1 MKKTFNRLLAATVAI
16 PVALGQVLAIS
27 ANAAEAPAA
36 LKVTADKLLKVEPAT
51 GFPETVSADAD
62 TITYTVESDWN
73 TTLAKQL
80 NTETSNKTVTVD
92 AKKFVAGINSANY
105 YVELLK
111 KAVNASE
118 NPTATVKDGV
128 VTISGT
134 ADFSAVTDK
143 LAEKLDTLDG
153 YEGFTLDTSILTG
166 VAYTATIKTD
176 FANSKSVDADLSFT
190 ANGKTYGVSTATE
203 YANDVYTNLAG
214 QVTAA
219 VDQKVKELAAKY
231 NMTEDEVRANADFDI
246 AGDVAALKAETDK
259 LSADIA
265 KAQKKYDSFKNL
277 TKAAKS
283 YDSADAALAA
293 AVNYLA
299 KNVAAA
305 ANQPKTVD
313 GMVAKYG
320 ANFDNGVASVNS
332 SLKDAGVNVEIAVSS
347 ADVAALLKSA
357 TKVTIGA
364 AAGTYTAELEIT
376 DAEKAEV
383 EKYVEEQ
390 VAEKLPEKTVVSVD
404 TVKTVTVSGAA
415 DGVAAFDVTRD
426 VTVVLK
432 DKDTTTTTTTT
443 TGDSGTTTT
452 DASGATTDVSGATT
466 DVSGATTDVSGA
478 TTDVSG
484 ATTDVSGA
492 TTDVSGAT
500 TDVSGATTDV
510 SGATTDVSGATTDVS
525 GATTDVSGATTDVS
539 GDTTDVSSE
548 TTTVSSDTTDVS
560 GDTTTDGSETTTDG
574 SGTTTETLP
583 TGVSSVEVK
592 TVDAETAENIYLSDE
607 ESFNVAGLIESVTLH
622 LENGEAVPVDPATAI
637 DFEMTPA
644 EAYET
649 VTEKTAGKVYFNG
662 EVGLKYKGEEDV
674 EIKDTVTVAVA
685 LKGDTSLDGEIDNV
699 DFFDLNLYVALK
711 GAGLDPYFDT
721 VKKAGNDALAVK
733 LAYLASDI
741 DTESKAG
748 ENTEDKT
755 LDSTDMLYTALFQAY
770 DGAGTPKT
778 WDEVLKI
785 ANGNK
790 K

>member
-134 ADFSAVTDK
+134 ADFSAATDK

-153 YEGFTLDTSILTG
+153 YENFTLDTSILTG

-203 YANDVYTNLAG
+203 YANDVCTNLAG

-219 VDQKVKELAAKY
+219 VDQKVKELAAEY

-293 AVNYLA
+293 AVNYLS

-452 DASGATTDVSGATT
+452 DA
-466 DVSGATTDVSGA
+466 SGA

-685 LKGDTSLDGEIDNV
+685 LKGDTSLDGEIDNI

>member
-1 MKKTFNRLLAATVAI
+1 M
-16 PVALGQVLAIS
+16 
-27 ANAAEAPAA
+27 
-36 LKVTADKLLKVEPAT
+36 EPAT

-134 ADFSAVTDK
+134 ADFSAATDK
-143 LAEKLDTLDG
+143 LAEKLDTLGG
-153 YEGFTLDTSILTG
+153 YENFTLDTSILTG

-203 YANDVYTNLAG
+203 YANDVCTNLAG

-219 VDQKVKELAAKY
+219 VDQKVKELAAEY

-293 AVNYLA
+293 AVNYLS

-415 DGVAAFDVTRD
+415 DGVATFDVTRD

-452 DASGATTDVSGATT
+452 VA
-466 DVSGATTDVSGA
+466 
-478 TTDVSG
+478 
-484 ATTDVSGA
+484 
-492 TTDVSGAT
+492 
-500 TDVSGATTDV
+500 
-510 SGATTDVSGATTDVS
+510 S

-622 LENGEAVPVDPATAI
+622 LENGEDVTVDPATAI

-649 VTEKTAGKVYFNG
+649 VTEKTAGKVYFDG

-674 EIKDTVTVAVA
+674 EITDTVKVAVA
-685 LKGDTSLDGEIDNV
+685 LKGDTTLDGKV
-699 DFFDLNLYVALK
+699 DATDLFETAYYVALQ
-711 GAGLDPYFDT
+711 GAGKAPIFDT
-721 VKKAGNDALAVK
+721 VKNGTALESK

-748 ENTEDKT
+748 ENTEDGK
-755 LDSTDMLYTALFQAY
+755 LDATDMLYTAVYQAY
-770 DGAGTPKT
+770 NGAGNHIDWAEAIKM
-778 WDEVLKI
+778 
-785 ANGNK
+785 ANGGK
-790 K
+790 

>member
-134 ADFSAVTDK
+134 ADFSAATDK

-415 DGVAAFDVTRD
+415 DGVATFDVTRD

-452 DASGATTDVSGATT
+452 VA
-466 DVSGATTDVSGA
+466 
-478 TTDVSG
+478 
-484 ATTDVSGA
+484 
-492 TTDVSGAT
+492 
-500 TDVSGATTDV
+500 
-510 SGATTDVSGATTDVS
+510 S

-560 GDTTTDGSETTTDG
+560 GDTTTDDSNTTTTDG

-622 LENGEAVPVDPATAI
+622 LENGEDVTVDPATAI

-649 VTEKTAGKVYFNG
+649 VTEKTAGKVYFDG
-662 EVGLKYKGEEDV
+662 EVGLKYKGEEEV
-674 EIKDTVTVAVA
+674 ELTDTVKVAVA
-685 LKGDTSLDGEIDNV
+685 LKGDTTLDGKV
-699 DFFDLNLYVALK
+699 DATDLFETAYYVALQ
-711 GAGLDPYFDT
+711 GAGKTPIFDT
-721 VKKAGNDALAVK
+721 VKNGTALESK

-748 ENTEDKT
+748 ENTEDGK
-755 LDSTDMLYTALFQAY
+755 LDATDMLYTAVYQAY
-770 DGAGTPKT
+770 NGAGNHIDWAEAIK
-778 WDEVLKI
+778 L
-785 ANGNK
+785 ANGGK
-790 K
+790 

>member
-134 ADFSAVTDK
+134 ADFSAATDK

-153 YEGFTLDTSILTG
+153 YESFTLDTSILTG

-203 YANDVYTNLAG
+203 YANDVCTNLAG

-219 VDQKVKELAAKY
+219 VDQKVKELAAEY

-452 DASGATTDVSGATT
+452 VASGATTDVSGATT

-500 TDVSGATTDV
+500 TDVSGA
-510 SGATTDVSGATTDVS
+510 
-525 GATTDVSGATTDVS
+525 
-539 GDTTDVSSE
+539 TTDVSSE

-622 LENGEAVPVDPATAI
+622 LENGEDVTVDPATAI

-649 VTEKTAGKVYFNG
+649 VTEKTAGKVYFDG
-662 EVGLKYKGEEDV
+662 EVGLKYKGEEEV
-674 EIKDTVTVAVA
+674 EITDTVKVAVA
-685 LKGDTSLDGEIDNV
+685 LKGDTTLDGKV
-699 DFFDLNLYVALK
+699 DATDLFETAYYVALQ
-711 GAGLDPYFDT
+711 GAGKAPIFDT
-721 VKKAGNDALAVK
+721 VKNGTALESK

-748 ENTEDKT
+748 ENTEDGK
-755 LDSTDMLYTALFQAY
+755 LDATDMLYTAVYQAY
-770 DGAGTPKT
+770 NGAGNHIDWAEAIKM
-778 WDEVLKI
+778 
-785 ANGNK
+785 ANGGK
-790 K
+790 

>member
-111 KAVNASE
+111 KAVDASE

-134 ADFSAVTDK
+134 ADFSAATDK
-143 LAEKLDTLDG
+143 LAEKLDTLGG
-153 YEGFTLDTSILTG
+153 YENFTLDTSILTG

-176 FANSKSVDADLSFT
+176 FANSKSIDADLSFT

-452 DASGATTDVSGATT
+452 VA
-466 DVSGATTDVSGA
+466 
-478 TTDVSG
+478 
-484 ATTDVSGA
+484 
-492 TTDVSGAT
+492 SGAT

-560 GDTTTDGSETTTDG
+560 GDTTTDDSNTTTTDG

-622 LENGEAVPVDPATAI
+622 LENGEDVTVDPATAI

-649 VTEKTAGKVYFNG
+649 VTEKTAGKVYFDG
-662 EVGLKYKGEEDV
+662 EVGLKYKGEEEV
-674 EIKDTVTVAVA
+674 ELTDTVKVAVA
-685 LKGDTSLDGEIDNV
+685 LKGDTTLDGKV
-699 DFFDLNLYVALK
+699 DATDLFETAYYVALQ
-711 GAGLDPYFDT
+711 GAGKAPIFDT
-721 VKKAGNDALAVK
+721 VKNGTALESK

-748 ENTEDKT
+748 ENTEDGK
-755 LDSTDMLYTALFQAY
+755 LDATDMLYTAVYQAY
-770 DGAGTPKT
+770 NGAGNHIDWAEAIKM
-778 WDEVLKI
+778 
-785 ANGNK
+785 ANGGK
-790 K
+790 

>member
-111 KAVNASE
+111 KAVDASE

-134 ADFSAVTDK
+134 ADFSAATDK

-153 YEGFTLDTSILTG
+153 YENFTLDTSILTG

-176 FANSKSVDADLSFT
+176 FANSKSIDADLSFT

-293 AVNYLA
+293 AVNYLS

-432 DKDTTTTTTTT
+432 DKDTTTTDVSTTTT
-443 TGDSGTTTT
+443 DGSATTTDASATTTDGSATTTDASATTTDGSDTTTT
-452 DASGATTDVSGATT
+452 DASA
-466 DVSGATTDVSGA
+466 
-478 TTDVSG
+478 
-484 ATTDVSGA
+484 
-492 TTDVSGAT
+492 
-500 TDVSGATTDV
+500 
-510 SGATTDVSGATTDVS
+510 
-525 GATTDVSGATTDVS
+525 
-539 GDTTDVSSE
+539 
-548 TTTVSSDTTDVS
+548 
-560 GDTTTDGSETTTDG
+560 TTTDGSATTTTDASDTTTDNGSNTTTTDG

-622 LENGEAVPVDPATAI
+622 LENGEDVTVDPATAI

-644 EAYET
+644 EAYKT
-649 VTEKTAGKVYFNG
+649 VTEKTAGKVYFDG
-662 EVGLKYKGEEDV
+662 EVGLKYKGEEEV
-674 EIKDTVTVAVA
+674 EITDTVKVAVA
-685 LKGDTSLDGEIDNV
+685 LKGDTTLDGKV
-699 DFFDLNLYVALK
+699 DATDLFETAYYVALQ
-711 GAGLDPYFDT
+711 GAGKTPIFDT
-721 VKKAGNDALAVK
+721 VKNGTALESK

-748 ENTEDKT
+748 ENTEDGK
-755 LDSTDMLYTALFQAY
+755 LDATDMLYTAVYQAY
-770 DGAGTPKT
+770 NGAGNHIDWAEAIKM
-778 WDEVLKI
+778 
-785 ANGNK
+785 ANGGK
-790 K
+790 

>member
-134 ADFSAVTDK
+134 ADFSAATDK

-176 FANSKSVDADLSFT
+176 FANSKSIDADLSFT

-293 AVNYLA
+293 AVNYLS

-484 ATTDVSGA
+484 ATTDVSG
-492 TTDVSGAT
+492 
-500 TDVSGATTDV
+500 
-510 SGATTDVSGATTDVS
+510 
-525 GATTDVSGATTDVS
+525 
-539 GDTTDVSSE
+539 DTTDVSSE

-622 LENGEAVPVDPATAI
+622 LENGEDVTVDPATAI

-649 VTEKTAGKVYFNG
+649 VTEKTAGKVYFDG

-674 EIKDTVTVAVA
+674 EITDTVKVAVA
-685 LKGDTSLDGEIDNV
+685 LKGDTTLDGEINNIDL
-699 DFFDLNLYVALK
+699 FDLNLYVALK

-748 ENTEDKT
+748 ENTEDKA

-785 ANGNK
+785 VNGNK

>member
-134 ADFSAVTDK
+134 ADFSAATDK
-143 LAEKLDTLDG
+143 LAEKLDTLGG
-153 YEGFTLDTSILTG
+153 YENFTLDTSILTG

-203 YANDVYTNLAG
+203 YANDVCTNLAG

-219 VDQKVKELAAKY
+219 VDQKVKELAAEY

-293 AVNYLA
+293 AVNYLS

-492 TTDVSGAT
+492 TTDVSG
-500 TDVSGATTDV
+500 
-510 SGATTDVSGATTDVS
+510 
-525 GATTDVSGATTDVS
+525 
-539 GDTTDVSSE
+539 DTTDVSSE

-622 LENGEAVPVDPATAI
+622 LENGDVTKVDPAIAI

-649 VTEKTAGKVYFNG
+649 VTEKTAGKVYFDG
-662 EVGLKYKGEEDV
+662 EVGLKYKGEEEV
-674 EIKDTVTVAVA
+674 ELTDTVKVAVA
-685 LKGDTSLDGEIDNV
+685 LKGDTTLDGKV
-699 DFFDLNLYVALK
+699 DATDLFETAYYVALQ
-711 GAGLDPYFDT
+711 GAGKAPIFDT
-721 VKKAGNDALAVK
+721 VKNGTALESK

-748 ENTEDKT
+748 ENTEDGK
-755 LDSTDMLYTALFQAY
+755 LDATDMLYTAVYQAY
-770 DGAGTPKT
+770 NGAGNHIDWAEAIKM
-778 WDEVLKI
+778 
-785 ANGNK
+785 ANGGK
-790 K
+790 

>member
-134 ADFSAVTDK
+134 ADFSAATDK
-143 LAEKLDTLDG
+143 LAEKLDTLGG
-153 YEGFTLDTSILTG
+153 YENFTLDTSILTG

-203 YANDVYTNLAG
+203 YANDVCTNLAG

-219 VDQKVKELAAKY
+219 VDQKVKELAAEY

-293 AVNYLA
+293 AVNYLS

-452 DASGATTDVSGATT
+452 VA
-466 DVSGATTDVSGA
+466 
-478 TTDVSG
+478 
-484 ATTDVSGA
+484 
-492 TTDVSGAT
+492 
-500 TDVSGATTDV
+500 
-510 SGATTDVSGATTDVS
+510 S

-560 GDTTTDGSETTTDG
+560 GDTTTDDSNTTTTDG

-622 LENGEAVPVDPATAI
+622 LENGEDVTVDPATAI

-649 VTEKTAGKVYFNG
+649 VTEKTAGKVYFDG
-662 EVGLKYKGEEDV
+662 EVGLKYKGEEEV
-674 EIKDTVTVAVA
+674 EITDTVKVAVA
-685 LKGDTSLDGEIDNV
+685 LKGDTTLDGKV
-699 DFFDLNLYVALK
+699 DATDLFETAYYVALQ
-711 GAGLDPYFDT
+711 GAGKTPIFDT
-721 VKKAGNDALAVK
+721 VKNGTALESK

-748 ENTEDKT
+748 ENTEDGK
-755 LDSTDMLYTALFQAY
+755 LDATDMLYTAVYQAY
-770 DGAGTPKT
+770 IGAGNHIDWAEAIKM
-778 WDEVLKI
+778 
-785 ANGNK
+785 ANGGK
-790 K
+790 

>member
-134 ADFSAVTDK
+134 ADFSAATDK

-203 YANDVYTNLAG
+203 YANDVYTNLAD

-452 DASGATTDVSGATT
+452 DASGATTDVSGTTTTGDSGTTTT
-466 DVSGATTDVSGA
+466 DVSGTTTTGDSGTTTTDVSGTTTTGDSGTT
-478 TTDVSG
+478 TTDV
-484 ATTDVSGA
+484 
-492 TTDVSGAT
+492 
-500 TDVSGATTDV
+500 
-510 SGATTDVSGATTDVS
+510 
-525 GATTDVSGATTDVS
+525 
-539 GDTTDVSSE
+539 
-548 TTTVSSDTTDVS
+548 
-560 GDTTTDGSETTTDG
+560 

-622 LENGEAVPVDPATAI
+622 LENGEDVTVDPATAI

-649 VTEKTAGKVYFNG
+649 VTEKTAGKVYFDG
-662 EVGLKYKGEEDV
+662 EVGLKYKGEEEV
-674 EIKDTVTVAVA
+674 ELTDTVKVAVA
-685 LKGDTSLDGEIDNV
+685 LKGDTTLDGKV
-699 DFFDLNLYVALK
+699 DATDLFETAYYVALQ
-711 GAGLDPYFDT
+711 GAGKAPIFDT
-721 VKKAGNDALAVK
+721 VKNGTALESK

-748 ENTEDKT
+748 ENTEDGK
-755 LDSTDMLYTALFQAY
+755 LDATDMLYTAVYQAY
-770 DGAGTPKT
+770 NGAGNHIDWAEAIKM
-778 WDEVLKI
+778 
-785 ANGNK
+785 ANGGK
-790 K
+790 

>member
-111 KAVNASE
+111 KAVDASE

-134 ADFSAVTDK
+134 ADFSAATDK
-143 LAEKLDTLDG
+143 LAEKLDTLGG
-153 YEGFTLDTSILTG
+153 YENFTLDTSILTG

-203 YANDVYTNLAG
+203 YANDVCTNLAG

-219 VDQKVKELAAKY
+219 VDQKVKELAAEY

-259 LSADIA
+259 LSADVA

-452 DASGATTDVSGATT
+452 VASGATTDVSGATT

-492 TTDVSGAT
+492 
-500 TDVSGATTDV
+500 
-510 SGATTDVSGATTDVS
+510 
-525 GATTDVSGATTDVS
+525 
-539 GDTTDVSSE
+539 
-548 TTTVSSDTTDVS
+548 TTDVS

-622 LENGEAVPVDPATAI
+622 LENGEDVTVDPATAI

-649 VTEKTAGKVYFNG
+649 VTEKTAGKVYFDG
-662 EVGLKYKGEEDV
+662 EVGLKYKGEEEV
-674 EIKDTVTVAVA
+674 ELTDTVKVAVA
-685 LKGDTSLDGEIDNV
+685 LKGDTTLDGKV
-699 DFFDLNLYVALK
+699 DATDLFETAYYVALQ
-711 GAGLDPYFDT
+711 GAGKAPIFDT
-721 VKKAGNDALAVK
+721 VKNGTALESK

-748 ENTEDKT
+748 ENTEDGK
-755 LDSTDMLYTALFQAY
+755 LDATDMLYTAVYQAY
-770 DGAGTPKT
+770 NGAGNHIDWAEAIKM
-778 WDEVLKI
+778 
-785 ANGNK
+785 ANGGK
-790 K
+790 

>member
-176 FANSKSVDADLSFT
+176 FANSKSIDADLSFT

-452 DASGATTDVSGATT
+452 VA
-466 DVSGATTDVSGA
+466 SGA

-622 LENGEAVPVDPATAI
+622 LENGEDVTVDPATAI

-649 VTEKTAGKVYFNG
+649 VTEKTAGKVYFDG
-662 EVGLKYKGEEDV
+662 EVGLKYKGEEEV
-674 EIKDTVTVAVA
+674 EITDTVKVAVA
-685 LKGDTSLDGEIDNV
+685 LKGDTTLDGKV
-699 DFFDLNLYVALK
+699 DATDLFETAYYVALQ
-711 GAGLDPYFDT
+711 GAGKAPIFDT
-721 VKKAGNDALAVK
+721 VKNGTALESK

-748 ENTEDKT
+748 ENTEDGK
-755 LDSTDMLYTALFQAY
+755 LDATDMLYTAVYQAY
-770 DGAGTPKT
+770 NGAGNHIDWAEAIKM
-778 WDEVLKI
+778 
-785 ANGNK
+785 ANGGK
-790 K
+790 

>member
-111 KAVNASE
+111 KAVDASE

-134 ADFSAVTDK
+134 ADFSAATDK

-153 YEGFTLDTSILTG
+153 YESFTLDTSILTG

-176 FANSKSVDADLSFT
+176 FANSKSIDADLSFT

-452 DASGATTDVSGATT
+452 VASGATT

-622 LENGEAVPVDPATAI
+622 LENGEDVTVDPATAI

-649 VTEKTAGKVYFNG
+649 VTEKTAGKVYFDG
-662 EVGLKYKGEEDV
+662 EVGLKYKGEEKV
-674 EIKDTVTVAVA
+674 EITDTVKVAVA
-685 LKGDTSLDGEIDNV
+685 LKGDTTLDGKV
-699 DFFDLNLYVALK
+699 DATDLFETAYYVALQ
-711 GAGLDPYFDT
+711 GAGKTPIFDT
-721 VKKAGNDALAVK
+721 VKNGTALESK

-748 ENTEDKT
+748 ENTEDGK
-755 LDSTDMLYTALFQAY
+755 LDATDMLYTAVYQAY
-770 DGAGTPKT
+770 NGAGNHIDWAEAIK
-778 WDEVLKI
+778 L
-785 ANGNK
+785 ANGGK
-790 K
+790 

>member
-134 ADFSAVTDK
+134 ADFSAATDK

-203 YANDVYTNLAG
+203 YANDVYTNLAD

-452 DASGATTDVSGATT
+452 DVSGI
-466 DVSGATTDVSGA
+466 
-478 TTDVSG
+478 
-484 ATTDVSGA
+484 
-492 TTDVSGAT
+492 
-500 TDVSGATTDV
+500 
-510 SGATTDVSGATTDVS
+510 
-525 GATTDVSGATTDVS
+525 
-539 GDTTDVSSE
+539 
-548 TTTVSSDTTDVS
+548 
-560 GDTTTDGSETTTDG
+560 
-574 SGTTTETLP
+574 TTETLP

-622 LENGEAVPVDPATAI
+622 LENGEDVTVDPATAI

-649 VTEKTAGKVYFNG
+649 VTEKTAGKVYFDG

-674 EIKDTVTVAVA
+674 EITDTVKVAVA
-685 LKGDTSLDGEIDNV
+685 LKGDTTLDGKV
-699 DFFDLNLYVALK
+699 DATDLFETAYYVALQ
-711 GAGLDPYFDT
+711 GAGKAPIFDT
-721 VKKAGNDALAVK
+721 VKNGTALESK

-748 ENTEDKT
+748 ENTEDGK
-755 LDSTDMLYTALFQAY
+755 LDATDMLYTAVYQAY
-770 DGAGTPKT
+770 NGAGNHIDWAEAIKM
-778 WDEVLKI
+778 
-785 ANGNK
+785 ANGGK
-790 K
+790 

>member
-1 MKKTFNRLLAATVAI
+1 MRLL
-16 PVALGQVLAIS
+16 
-27 ANAAEAPAA
+27 
-36 LKVTADKLLKVEPAT
+36 
-51 GFPETVSADAD
+51 
-62 TITYTVESDWN
+62 
-73 TTLAKQL
+73 
-80 NTETSNKTVTVD
+80 
-92 AKKFVAGINSANY
+92 
-105 YVELLK
+105 
-111 KAVNASE
+111 
-118 NPTATVKDGV
+118 
-128 VTISGT
+128 
-134 ADFSAVTDK
+134 
-143 LAEKLDTLDG
+143 
-153 YEGFTLDTSILTG
+153 
-166 VAYTATIKTD
+166 
-176 FANSKSVDADLSFT
+176 
-190 ANGKTYGVSTATE
+190 
-203 YANDVYTNLAG
+203 
-214 QVTAA
+214 
-219 VDQKVKELAAKY
+219 
-231 NMTEDEVRANADFDI
+231 
-246 AGDVAALKAETDK
+246 
-259 LSADIA
+259 
-265 KAQKKYDSFKNL
+265 
-277 TKAAKS
+277 
-283 YDSADAALAA
+283 A
-293 AVNYLA
+293 AVNYLS

-452 DASGATTDVSGATT
+452 VA
-466 DVSGATTDVSGA
+466 
-478 TTDVSG
+478 
-484 ATTDVSGA
+484 
-492 TTDVSGAT
+492 
-500 TDVSGATTDV
+500 
-510 SGATTDVSGATTDVS
+510 S

-560 GDTTTDGSETTTDG
+560 GDTTTDDSNTTTTDG

-622 LENGEAVPVDPATAI
+622 LENGEDVTVDPATAI

-649 VTEKTAGKVYFNG
+649 VTEKTAGKVYFDG
-662 EVGLKYKGEEDV
+662 EVGLKYKGEEEV
-674 EIKDTVTVAVA
+674 EITDTVKVAVA
-685 LKGDTSLDGEIDNV
+685 LKGDTTLDGKV
-699 DFFDLNLYVALK
+699 DATDLFETAYYVALQ
-711 GAGLDPYFDT
+711 GAGKTPIFDT
-721 VKKAGNDALAVK
+721 VKNGTALESK

-748 ENTEDKT
+748 ENTEDGK
-755 LDSTDMLYTALFQAY
+755 LDATDMLYTAVYQAY
-770 DGAGTPKT
+770 NGAGNHIDWAEAIKM
-778 WDEVLKI
+778 
-785 ANGNK
+785 ANGGK
-790 K
+790 

>member
-134 ADFSAVTDK
+134 ADFSAATDK

-293 AVNYLA
+293 AVNYLS

-500 TDVSGATTDV
+500 TDVSG
-510 SGATTDVSGATTDVS
+510 
-525 GATTDVSGATTDVS
+525 
-539 GDTTDVSSE
+539 DTTDVSSE

-592 TVDAETAENIYLSDE
+592 TVDAETAENIYLSNE

-622 LENGEAVPVDPATAI
+622 LENGEDVTVDPATAI
-637 DFEMTPA
+637 DFKMTPA

-649 VTEKTAGKVYFNG
+649 VTEKTAGKVYFDG
-662 EVGLKYKGEEDV
+662 EVGLKYKGEEKV
-674 EIKDTVTVAVA
+674 EITDTVKVAVA
-685 LKGDTSLDGEIDNV
+685 LKGDTTLDGKV
-699 DFFDLNLYVALK
+699 DATDLFETAYYIALQ
-711 GAGLDPYFDT
+711 GAGKTPIFDT
-721 VKKAGNDALAVK
+721 VKNGTALESK

-748 ENTEDKT
+748 KNTEDGK
-755 LDSTDMLYTALFQAY
+755 LDATDMLYTAVYQAY
-770 DGAGTPKT
+770 NGAGKHID
-778 WDEVLKI
+778 WAEAIKM
-785 ANGNK
+785 ANGGK
-790 K
+790 

>member
-134 ADFSAVTDK
+134 ADFSAATDK
-143 LAEKLDTLDG
+143 LAEKLDTLGG
-153 YEGFTLDTSILTG
+153 YENFTLDTSILTG

-203 YANDVYTNLAG
+203 YANDVCTNLAG

-452 DASGATTDVSGATT
+452 DASGATTDVSGTTTTGDSGTTTT
-466 DVSGATTDVSGA
+466 DVSGTTTTGDSGTTTTDV
-478 TTDVSG
+478 
-484 ATTDVSGA
+484 
-492 TTDVSGAT
+492 
-500 TDVSGATTDV
+500 
-510 SGATTDVSGATTDVS
+510 
-525 GATTDVSGATTDVS
+525 
-539 GDTTDVSSE
+539 
-548 TTTVSSDTTDVS
+548 
-560 GDTTTDGSETTTDG
+560 

-622 LENGEAVPVDPATAI
+622 LENGEDVTVDPATAI

-644 EAYET
+644 KAYET
-649 VTEKTAGKVYFNG
+649 VTEKTAGKVYFDG
-662 EVGLKYKGEEDV
+662 EVGLKYKGEEKV
-674 EIKDTVTVAVA
+674 EITDTVKVAVA
-685 LKGDTSLDGEIDNV
+685 LKGDTTLDGKV
-699 DFFDLNLYVALK
+699 DATDLFETAYYVALQ
-711 GAGLDPYFDT
+711 GAGKAPIFDT
-721 VKKAGNDALAVK
+721 VKNGTALESK

-748 ENTEDKT
+748 ENTEDGK
-755 LDSTDMLYTALFQAY
+755 LDATDMLYTAVYQAY
-770 DGAGTPKT
+770 NGAGKHID
-778 WDEVLKI
+778 WAEAIKL
-785 ANGNK
+785 ANGGK
-790 K
+790 

>member
-111 KAVNASE
+111 KAVDASE

-134 ADFSAVTDK
+134 ADFSAATDK
-143 LAEKLDTLDG
+143 LAEKLDTLGG
-153 YEGFTLDTSILTG
+153 YENFTLDTSILTG

-176 FANSKSVDADLSFT
+176 FANSKSIDADLSFT

-452 DASGATTDVSGATT
+452 VA
-466 DVSGATTDVSGA
+466 
-478 TTDVSG
+478 
-484 ATTDVSGA
+484 
-492 TTDVSGAT
+492 
-500 TDVSGATTDV
+500 
-510 SGATTDVSGATTDVS
+510 S

-560 GDTTTDGSETTTDG
+560 GDTTTDDSNTTTTDG

-622 LENGEAVPVDPATAI
+622 LENGEDVTVDPATAI

-649 VTEKTAGKVYFNG
+649 VTEKTAGKVYFDG
-662 EVGLKYKGEEDV
+662 EVGLKYKGEEEV
-674 EIKDTVTVAVA
+674 ELTDTVKVAVA
-685 LKGDTSLDGEIDNV
+685 LKGDTTLDGKV
-699 DFFDLNLYVALK
+699 DATDLFETAYYVALQ
-711 GAGLDPYFDT
+711 GAGKTPIFDT
-721 VKKAGNDALAVK
+721 VKNGTALESK

-748 ENTEDKT
+748 ENTEDGK
-755 LDSTDMLYTALFQAY
+755 LDATDMLYTAVYQAY
-770 DGAGTPKT
+770 NGAGNHIDWAEAIK
-778 WDEVLKI
+778 L
-785 ANGNK
+785 ANGGK
-790 K
+790 

>member
-111 KAVNASE
+111 KAVDASE

-134 ADFSAVTDK
+134 ADFSAATDK
-143 LAEKLDTLDG
+143 LAEKLDTLGG
-153 YEGFTLDTSILTG
+153 YENFTLDTSILTG

-203 YANDVYTNLAG
+203 YANDVCTNLAG

-219 VDQKVKELAAKY
+219 VDQKVKELAAEY

-283 YDSADAALAA
+283 YDSADVALAA

-452 DASGATTDVSGATT
+452 DV
-466 DVSGATTDVSGA
+466 
-478 TTDVSG
+478 
-484 ATTDVSGA
+484 
-492 TTDVSGAT
+492 
-500 TDVSGATTDV
+500 
-510 SGATTDVSGATTDVS
+510 
-525 GATTDVSGATTDVS
+525 
-539 GDTTDVSSE
+539 
-548 TTTVSSDTTDVS
+548 
-560 GDTTTDGSETTTDG
+560 

-622 LENGEAVPVDPATAI
+622 LENGEDVTVDPATAI

-649 VTEKTAGKVYFNG
+649 VTEKTAGKVYFDG
-662 EVGLKYKGEEDV
+662 EVGLKYKGEEEV
-674 EIKDTVTVAVA
+674 ELTDTVKVAVA
-685 LKGDTSLDGEIDNV
+685 LKGDTTLDGKV
-699 DFFDLNLYVALK
+699 DAT
-711 GAGLDPYFDT
+711 DT
-721 VKKAGNDALAVK
+721 LQDWGRDR
-733 LAYLASDI
+733 DI
-741 DTESKAG
+741 ICG
-748 ENTEDKT
+748 
-755 LDSTDMLYTALFQAY
+755 
-770 DGAGTPKT
+770 
-778 WDEVLKI
+778 I
-785 ANGNK
+785 
-790 K
+790 

>member
-134 ADFSAVTDK
+134 ADFSAATDK

-176 FANSKSVDADLSFT
+176 FANSKSIDADLSFT

-219 VDQKVKELAAKY
+219 VDQKVKELAAEY

-492 TTDVSGAT
+492 TTDVSG
-500 TDVSGATTDV
+500 
-510 SGATTDVSGATTDVS
+510 
-525 GATTDVSGATTDVS
+525 
-539 GDTTDVSSE
+539 DTTDVSSE

-560 GDTTTDGSETTTDG
+560 GDTTTDDSNTTTTDG

-622 LENGEAVPVDPATAI
+622 LENGEDVTVDPATAI

-649 VTEKTAGKVYFNG
+649 VTEKTAGKVYFDG

-674 EIKDTVTVAVA
+674 EITDTVKVAVA
-685 LKGDTSLDGEIDNV
+685 LKGDTTLDGKV
-699 DFFDLNLYVALK
+699 DATDLFETAYYVALQ
-711 GAGLDPYFDT
+711 GAGKAPIFDT
-721 VKKAGNDALAVK
+721 VKNGTALESK

-748 ENTEDKT
+748 ENTEDGK
-755 LDSTDMLYTALFQAY
+755 LDATDMLYTAVYQAY
-770 DGAGTPKT
+770 NGAGNHIDWAEAIKM
-778 WDEVLKI
+778 
-785 ANGNK
+785 ANGGK
-790 K
+790 

>member
-134 ADFSAVTDK
+134 ADFSAATDK

-203 YANDVYTNLAG
+203 YANDVYTNLAD

-492 TTDVSGAT
+492 TTDVSGE
-500 TDVSGATTDV
+500 
-510 SGATTDVSGATTDVS
+510 
-525 GATTDVSGATTDVS
+525 TTDVSGATTDVS

-592 TVDAETAENIYLSDE
+592 TVDAETAEDIYLSDE

-622 LENGEAVPVDPATAI
+622 LENGEDVTVDPATAI

-649 VTEKTAGKVYFNG
+649 VTEKTAGKVYFDG

-674 EIKDTVTVAVA
+674 EITDTVKVAVA
-685 LKGDTSLDGEIDNV
+685 LKGDTTLDGKV
-699 DFFDLNLYVALK
+699 DATDLFETAYYVALQ
-711 GAGLDPYFDT
+711 GAGKAPIFDT
-721 VKKAGNDALAVK
+721 VKNGTALESK

-748 ENTEDKT
+748 ENTEDGK
-755 LDSTDMLYTALFQAY
+755 LDATDMLYTAVYQAY
-770 DGAGTPKT
+770 NGAGNHIDWAEAIKM
-778 WDEVLKI
+778 
-785 ANGNK
+785 ANGGK
-790 K
+790 

>member
-134 ADFSAVTDK
+134 ADFSAATDK

-265 KAQKKYDSFKNL
+265 KAQKKYNSFKNL

-452 DASGATTDVSGATT
+452 DASGATTDVSGTTTTGDSGTTTT
-466 DVSGATTDVSGA
+466 DV
-478 TTDVSG
+478 
-484 ATTDVSGA
+484 
-492 TTDVSGAT
+492 
-500 TDVSGATTDV
+500 
-510 SGATTDVSGATTDVS
+510 
-525 GATTDVSGATTDVS
+525 
-539 GDTTDVSSE
+539 
-548 TTTVSSDTTDVS
+548 
-560 GDTTTDGSETTTDG
+560 

-622 LENGEAVPVDPATAI
+622 LENGEDVTVDPATAI

-649 VTEKTAGKVYFNG
+649 VTEKTAGKVYFDG
-662 EVGLKYKGEEDV
+662 EVGLKYKGEEEV
-674 EIKDTVTVAVA
+674 ELTDTVKVAVA
-685 LKGDTSLDGEIDNV
+685 LKGDTTLDGKV
-699 DFFDLNLYVALK
+699 DATDLFETAYYVALQ
-711 GAGLDPYFDT
+711 GAGKAPIFDT
-721 VKKAGNDALAVK
+721 VKNGTALESK

-748 ENTEDKT
+748 ENTEDGK
-755 LDSTDMLYTALFQAY
+755 LDATDMLYTAVYQAY
-770 DGAGTPKT
+770 NGAGNHIDWAEAIKM
-778 WDEVLKI
+778 
-785 ANGNK
+785 ANGGK
-790 K
+790 

>member
-134 ADFSAVTDK
+134 ADLSAATDK
-143 LAEKLDTLDG
+143 LAEKLDTLGG
-153 YEGFTLDTSILTG
+153 YENFTLDTSILTG

-203 YANDVYTNLAG
+203 YANDVCTNLAG

-219 VDQKVKELAAKY
+219 VDQKVKELAAEY

-293 AVNYLA
+293 AVNYLS

-452 DASGATTDVSGATT
+452 VA
-466 DVSGATTDVSGA
+466 
-478 TTDVSG
+478 
-484 ATTDVSGA
+484 
-492 TTDVSGAT
+492 
-500 TDVSGATTDV
+500 
-510 SGATTDVSGATTDVS
+510 S

-622 LENGEAVPVDPATAI
+622 LENGEDVTVDPATAI

-649 VTEKTAGKVYFNG
+649 VTEKTAGKVYFDG

-674 EIKDTVTVAVA
+674 EITDTVKVAVA
-685 LKGDTSLDGEIDNV
+685 LKGDTTLDGKV
-699 DFFDLNLYVALK
+699 DATDLFETAYYVALQ
-711 GAGLDPYFDT
+711 GAGKTPIFDT
-721 VKKAGNDALAVK
+721 VKNGTALESK

-748 ENTEDKT
+748 ENTEDGK
-755 LDSTDMLYTALFQAY
+755 LDATDMLYTAVYQAY
-770 DGAGTPKT
+770 NGAGNHIDWAEAIKM
-778 WDEVLKI
+778 
-785 ANGNK
+785 ANGGK
-790 K
+790 

>member
-134 ADFSAVTDK
+134 ADFSAATDK
-143 LAEKLDTLDG
+143 LAEKLDTLGG

-219 VDQKVKELAAKY
+219 VDQKVKELAAEY

-305 ANQPKTVD
+305 ANQPKTVN

-500 TDVSGATTDV
+500 TDVSG
-510 SGATTDVSGATTDVS
+510 
-525 GATTDVSGATTDVS
+525 
-539 GDTTDVSSE
+539 DTTDVSSE

-560 GDTTTDGSETTTDG
+560 GDTTTDGSATTTDG

-622 LENGEAVPVDPATAI
+622 LENGEDVTVDPATAI
-637 DFEMTPA
+637 DFAMTPA
-644 EAYET
+644 QAYAT

-662 EVGLKYKGEEDV
+662 EVGLKYKGEEDDV

-685 LKGDTSLDGEIDNV
+685 LKGDTTLDGKV
-699 DFFDLNLYVALK
+699 DATDLFETAYYVALQ
-711 GAGLDPYFDT
+711 GAGKTPIFDT
-721 VKKAGNDALAVK
+721 VKNGTALESK

-748 ENTEDKT
+748 ENTEDGK
-755 LDSTDMLYTALFQAY
+755 LDATDMLYTAVYQAY
-770 DGAGTPKT
+770 NGAGKHID
-778 WDEVLKI
+778 WAEAIKL
-785 ANGNK
+785 ANGGK
-790 K
+790 

>member
-111 KAVNASE
+111 KAVDASE

-134 ADFSAVTDK
+134 ADFSAATDK
-143 LAEKLDTLDG
+143 LAEKLDTLGG
-153 YEGFTLDTSILTG
+153 YENFTLDTSILTG

-203 YANDVYTNLAG
+203 YANDVCTNLAG

-219 VDQKVKELAAKY
+219 VDQKVKELAAEY

-452 DASGATTDVSGATT
+452 DV
-466 DVSGATTDVSGA
+466 
-478 TTDVSG
+478 
-484 ATTDVSGA
+484 
-492 TTDVSGAT
+492 
-500 TDVSGATTDV
+500 
-510 SGATTDVSGATTDVS
+510 
-525 GATTDVSGATTDVS
+525 
-539 GDTTDVSSE
+539 
-548 TTTVSSDTTDVS
+548 
-560 GDTTTDGSETTTDG
+560 

-622 LENGEAVPVDPATAI
+622 LENGEDVTVDPATAI

-649 VTEKTAGKVYFNG
+649 VTEKTAGKVYFDG
-662 EVGLKYKGEEDV
+662 EVGLKYKGEEEV
-674 EIKDTVTVAVA
+674 ELTDTVKVAVA
-685 LKGDTSLDGEIDNV
+685 LKGDTTLDGKV
-699 DFFDLNLYVALK
+699 DATDLFETAYYVALQ
-711 GAGLDPYFDT
+711 GAGKAPIFDT
-721 VKKAGNDALAVK
+721 VKNGTALESK

-748 ENTEDKT
+748 ENTEDGK
-755 LDSTDMLYTALFQAY
+755 LDATDMLYTAVYQAY
-770 DGAGTPKT
+770 NGAGNHIDWAEAIKM
-778 WDEVLKI
+778 
-785 ANGNK
+785 ANGGK
-790 K
+790 

>member
-111 KAVNASE
+111 KAVDASE

-134 ADFSAVTDK
+134 ADFSAATDK

-452 DASGATTDVSGATT
+452 EASGATTDF
-466 DVSGATTDVSGA
+466 
-478 TTDVSG
+478 
-484 ATTDVSGA
+484 
-492 TTDVSGAT
+492 
-500 TDVSGATTDV
+500 
-510 SGATTDVSGATTDVS
+510 S

-592 TVDAETAENIYLSDE
+592 AVDAETAENIYLSDE

-622 LENGEAVPVDPATAI
+622 LENGEDVTVDPATAI

-649 VTEKTAGKVYFNG
+649 VTEKTAGKVYFDG

-674 EIKDTVTVAVA
+674 EITDTVKVAVA
-685 LKGDTSLDGEIDNV
+685 LKGDTTLDGEINNIDL
-699 DFFDLNLYVALK
+699 FDLNLYVALK

-748 ENTEDKT
+748 ENTEDKA

-785 ANGNK
+785 VNGNK

>member
-111 KAVNASE
+111 KAVDASE

-134 ADFSAVTDK
+134 ADFSAATDK

-293 AVNYLA
+293 AVNYLS

-357 TKVTIGA
+357 TKVPIGA

-500 TDVSGATTDV
+500 TDVSG
-510 SGATTDVSGATTDVS
+510 
-525 GATTDVSGATTDVS
+525 
-539 GDTTDVSSE
+539 DTTDVSSE

-592 TVDAETAENIYLSDE
+592 AVDAETAENIYLSDE

-622 LENGEAVPVDPATAI
+622 LENGEDVTVDPATAI

-649 VTEKTAGKVYFNG
+649 VTEKTAGKVYFDG
-662 EVGLKYKGEEDV
+662 EVGLKYKGEEKV
-674 EIKDTVTVAVA
+674 EITDTVKVAVA
-685 LKGDTSLDGEIDNV
+685 LKGDTTLDGKV
-699 DFFDLNLYVALK
+699 DATDLFETAYYIALQ
-711 GAGLDPYFDT
+711 GAGKTPIFDT
-721 VKKAGNDALAVK
+721 VKNGTALESK

-748 ENTEDKT
+748 KNTEDGK
-755 LDSTDMLYTALFQAY
+755 LDATDMLYTAVYQAY
-770 DGAGTPKT
+770 NGAGKHID
-778 WDEVLKI
+778 WAEAIKM
-785 ANGNK
+785 ANGGK
-790 K
+790 

>member
-134 ADFSAVTDK
+134 ADFSAATDK

-203 YANDVYTNLAG
+203 YANDVCTNLAG

-219 VDQKVKELAAKY
+219 VDQKVKELAAEY

-452 DASGATTDVSGATT
+452 DASGATTDVSGTTTTGDSGTTTT
-466 DVSGATTDVSGA
+466 DVSG
-478 TTDVSG
+478 
-484 ATTDVSGA
+484 
-492 TTDVSGAT
+492 
-500 TDVSGATTDV
+500 
-510 SGATTDVSGATTDVS
+510 
-525 GATTDVSGATTDVS
+525 
-539 GDTTDVSSE
+539 
-548 TTTVSSDTTDVS
+548 TTTTT
-560 GDTTTDGSETTTDG
+560 G
-574 SGTTTETLP
+574 TLP

-622 LENGEAVPVDPATAI
+622 LENGEDVTVDPATAI

-685 LKGDTSLDGEIDNV
+685 LKGDTSLDGEIDNI

-711 GAGLDPYFDT
+711 GAGLDPYFDI

>member
-134 ADFSAVTDK
+134 ADFSAATDK

-293 AVNYLA
+293 AVNYLS

-484 ATTDVSGA
+484 
-492 TTDVSGAT
+492 
-500 TDVSGATTDV
+500 
-510 SGATTDVSGATTDVS
+510 
-525 GATTDVSGATTDVS
+525 
-539 GDTTDVSSE
+539 DTTDVSSE

-622 LENGEAVPVDPATAI
+622 LENGEDVTVDPATAI

-649 VTEKTAGKVYFNG
+649 VTEKTAGKVYFDG

-674 EIKDTVTVAVA
+674 EITDTVKVAVA
-685 LKGDTSLDGEIDNV
+685 LKGDTTLDGKV
-699 DFFDLNLYVALK
+699 DATDLFETAYYVALQ
-711 GAGLDPYFDT
+711 GAGKAPIFDT
-721 VKKAGNDALAVK
+721 VKNGTALESK

-748 ENTEDKT
+748 ENTEDGK
-755 LDSTDMLYTALFQAY
+755 LDATDMLYTAVYRAY
-770 DGAGTPKT
+770 NGAGKHID
-778 WDEVLKI
+778 WAEAIKM
-785 ANGNK
+785 ANGGK
-790 K
+790 

>member
-134 ADFSAVTDK
+134 ADFSAATDK

-203 YANDVYTNLAG
+203 YANDVCTNLAG

-219 VDQKVKELAAKY
+219 VDQKVKELAAEY

-293 AVNYLA
+293 AVNYLS

-452 DASGATTDVSGATT
+452 VA
-466 DVSGATTDVSGA
+466 
-478 TTDVSG
+478 SG

-674 EIKDTVTVAVA
+674 EITDTVKVAVA
-685 LKGDTSLDGEIDNV
+685 LKGDTTLDGKV
-699 DFFDLNLYVALK
+699 DATDLFETAYYVALQ
-711 GAGLDPYFDT
+711 GAGKTPIFDT
-721 VKKAGNDALAVK
+721 VKNGTALESK

-748 ENTEDKT
+748 ENTEDGK
-755 LDSTDMLYTALFQAY
+755 LDATDMLYTAVYQAY
-770 DGAGTPKT
+770 NGAGNHIDWAEAIKM
-778 WDEVLKI
+778 
-785 ANGNK
+785 ANGGK
-790 K
+790 

>member
-111 KAVNASE
+111 KAVDASE

-134 ADFSAVTDK
+134 ADFSAATDK
-143 LAEKLDTLDG
+143 LAEKLDTLGG
-153 YEGFTLDTSILTG
+153 YENFTLDTSILTG

-176 FANSKSVDADLSFT
+176 FAKSKSVDADLSFT

-203 YANDVYTNLAG
+203 YANDVCTNLAG

-219 VDQKVKELAAKY
+219 VDQKVKELAAEY

-452 DASGATTDVSGATT
+452 VA
-466 DVSGATTDVSGA
+466 
-478 TTDVSG
+478 
-484 ATTDVSGA
+484 
-492 TTDVSGAT
+492 
-500 TDVSGATTDV
+500 
-510 SGATTDVSGATTDVS
+510 S

-560 GDTTTDGSETTTDG
+560 GDTTTDDSNTTTTDG

-622 LENGEAVPVDPATAI
+622 LENGEDVTVDPATAI

-649 VTEKTAGKVYFNG
+649 VTEKTAGKVYFDG

-674 EIKDTVTVAVA
+674 EITDTVKVAVA
-685 LKGDTSLDGEIDNV
+685 LKGDTTLDGKV
-699 DFFDLNLYVALK
+699 DATDLFETAYYVALQ
-711 GAGLDPYFDT
+711 GAGKAPIFDT
-721 VKKAGNDALAVK
+721 VKNGTALESK

-748 ENTEDKT
+748 ENTEDGK
-755 LDSTDMLYTALFQAY
+755 LDATDMLYTAVYQAY
-770 DGAGTPKT
+770 NGAGNHIDWAEAIKM
-778 WDEVLKI
+778 
-785 ANGNK
+785 ANGGK
-790 K
+790 

>member
-134 ADFSAVTDK
+134 ADFSAATDK
-143 LAEKLDTLDG
+143 LAEKLDTLGG
-153 YEGFTLDTSILTG
+153 YENFTLDTSILTG

-203 YANDVYTNLAG
+203 YANDVCTNLAG

-219 VDQKVKELAAKY
+219 VDQKVKELAAEY

-293 AVNYLA
+293 AVNYLS

-452 DASGATTDVSGATT
+452 VA
-466 DVSGATTDVSGA
+466 
-478 TTDVSG
+478 
-484 ATTDVSGA
+484 SGA

-560 GDTTTDGSETTTDG
+560 GDTTTDDSNTTTTDG

-622 LENGEAVPVDPATAI
+622 LENGEDVTVDPATAI

-649 VTEKTAGKVYFNG
+649 VTEKTAGKVYFDG
-662 EVGLKYKGEEDV
+662 EVGLKYKGEEEV
-674 EIKDTVTVAVA
+674 EITDTVKVAVA
-685 LKGDTSLDGEIDNV
+685 LKGDTTLDGKV
-699 DFFDLNLYVALK
+699 DATDLFETAYYVALQ
-711 GAGLDPYFDT
+711 GAGKTPIFYT
-721 VKKAGNDALAVK
+721 VKNGTALESK

-748 ENTEDKT
+748 ENTEDGK
-755 LDSTDMLYTALFQAY
+755 LDATDMLYTVVYQAY
-770 DGAGTPKT
+770 NGAGNHIDWAEAIKM
-778 WDEVLKI
+778 
-785 ANGNK
+785 ANGGK
-790 K
+790 

>member
-134 ADFSAVTDK
+134 ADFSAATDK

-452 DASGATTDVSGATT
+452 VA
-466 DVSGATTDVSGA
+466 
-478 TTDVSG
+478 
-484 ATTDVSGA
+484 
-492 TTDVSGAT
+492 
-500 TDVSGATTDV
+500 

-560 GDTTTDGSETTTDG
+560 GDTTTDDSNTTTTDG

-685 LKGDTSLDGEIDNV
+685 LKGDTSLDGEIDNI

>member
-134 ADFSAVTDK
+134 ADFSAATDK

-452 DASGATTDVSGATT
+452 VA
-466 DVSGATTDVSGA
+466 
-478 TTDVSG
+478 
-484 ATTDVSGA
+484 
-492 TTDVSGAT
+492 SGAT

-560 GDTTTDGSETTTDG
+560 GDTTTDDSNTTTTDG

-685 LKGDTSLDGEIDNV
+685 LKGDTSLDGEIDNI

>member
-134 ADFSAVTDK
+134 ADFSAATDK

-153 YEGFTLDTSILTG
+153 YESFTLDTSILTG

-176 FANSKSVDADLSFT
+176 FANSKSIDADLSFT

-299 KNVAAA
+299 KNVAAT

-452 DASGATTDVSGATT
+452 VA
-466 DVSGATTDVSGA
+466 
-478 TTDVSG
+478 
-484 ATTDVSGA
+484 
-492 TTDVSGAT
+492 
-500 TDVSGATTDV
+500 
-510 SGATTDVSGATTDVS
+510 SGATTDVS

-560 GDTTTDGSETTTDG
+560 GDTTTDGSATTTDG

-622 LENGEAVPVDPATAI
+622 LENGEDVTVDPATAI
-637 DFEMTPA
+637 DFAMTPA

-662 EVGLKYKGEEDV
+662 EVGLKYKGEEDDV

-685 LKGDTSLDGEIDNV
+685 LKGDTTLDGKV
-699 DFFDLNLYVALK
+699 DATDLFETAYYVALQ
-711 GAGLDPYFDT
+711 GAGKTPIFDT
-721 VKKAGNDALAVK
+721 VKNGTALESK

-748 ENTEDKT
+748 ENTEDGK
-755 LDSTDMLYTALFQAY
+755 LDATDMLYTAVYQAY
-770 DGAGTPKT
+770 NGAGKHID
-778 WDEVLKI
+778 WAEAIKL
-785 ANGNK
+785 ANGGK
-790 K
+790 

>member
-134 ADFSAVTDK
+134 ADFSAATDK

-510 SGATTDVSGATTDVS
+510 SG
-525 GATTDVSGATTDVS
+525 
-539 GDTTDVSSE
+539 DTTDVSSE

-560 GDTTTDGSETTTDG
+560 GDTTTDDSNTTTTDG

-622 LENGEAVPVDPATAI
+622 LENGEDVTVDPATAI

-649 VTEKTAGKVYFNG
+649 VTEKTAGKVYFDG

-674 EIKDTVTVAVA
+674 EITDTVKVAVA
-685 LKGDTSLDGEIDNV
+685 LKGDTTLDGEINNIDL
-699 DFFDLNLYVALK
+699 FDLNLYVALK

-748 ENTEDKT
+748 ENTEDKA

-785 ANGNK
+785 VNGNK

>member
-134 ADFSAVTDK
+134 ADFSAATDK

-176 FANSKSVDADLSFT
+176 FANSKSIDADLSFT

-219 VDQKVKELAAKY
+219 VDQKVKELAAEY

-432 DKDTTTTTTTT
+432 DKDITTTTTTT

-466 DVSGATTDVSGA
+466 DVSGA
-478 TTDVSG
+478 
-484 ATTDVSGA
+484 
-492 TTDVSGAT
+492 
-500 TDVSGATTDV
+500 
-510 SGATTDVSGATTDVS
+510 
-525 GATTDVSGATTDVS
+525 
-539 GDTTDVSSE
+539 
-548 TTTVSSDTTDVS
+548 TTDVS

-622 LENGEAVPVDPATAI
+622 LENGEDVTVNPATAI

-649 VTEKTAGKVYFNG
+649 VTEKTAGKVYFDG
-662 EVGLKYKGEEDV
+662 EVGLKYKGEEEV
-674 EIKDTVTVAVA
+674 EITDTVKVAVA
-685 LKGDTSLDGEIDNV
+685 LKGDTTLDGKV
-699 DFFDLNLYVALK
+699 DATDLFETAYYVALQ
-711 GAGLDPYFDT
+711 GAGKAPIFDT
-721 VKKAGNDALAVK
+721 VKDGTALESK

-748 ENTEDKT
+748 KNTEDGK
-755 LDSTDMLYTALFQAY
+755 LDATDMLYTAVYQAY
-770 DGAGTPKT
+770 NGAGNHIDWAEAIKM
-778 WDEVLKI
+778 
-785 ANGNK
+785 ANGGK
-790 K
+790 

>member
-134 ADFSAVTDK
+134 ADFSAATDK
-143 LAEKLDTLDG
+143 LAEKLDTLGG
-153 YEGFTLDTSILTG
+153 YENFTLDTSILTG

-203 YANDVYTNLAG
+203 YANDVCTNLAG

-219 VDQKVKELAAKY
+219 VDQKVKELAAEY

-415 DGVAAFDVTRD
+415 DGVATFDVTRD

-452 DASGATTDVSGATT
+452 VA
-466 DVSGATTDVSGA
+466 
-478 TTDVSG
+478 
-484 ATTDVSGA
+484 
-492 TTDVSGAT
+492 
-500 TDVSGATTDV
+500 

-622 LENGEAVPVDPATAI
+622 LENGEDVTVDPATAI

-649 VTEKTAGKVYFNG
+649 VTEKTAGKVYFDG

-674 EIKDTVTVAVA
+674 EITDTVKVAVA
-685 LKGDTSLDGEIDNV
+685 LKGDTTLDGKV
-699 DFFDLNLYVALK
+699 DATDLFETAYYVALQ
-711 GAGLDPYFDT
+711 GAGKTPIFDT
-721 VKKAGNDALAVK
+721 VKNGTALESK

-748 ENTEDKT
+748 ENTEDGK
-755 LDSTDMLYTALFQAY
+755 LDATDMLYTAVYQAY
-770 DGAGTPKT
+770 NGAGNHIDWAEAIKM
-778 WDEVLKI
+778 
-785 ANGNK
+785 ANGGK
-790 K
+790 

>member
-134 ADFSAVTDK
+134 ADFSAATDK

-176 FANSKSVDADLSFT
+176 FANSKSIDADLSFT

-219 VDQKVKELAAKY
+219 VDQKVKELAAEY

-452 DASGATTDVSGATT
+452 VASGATTDVSGATT

-478 TTDVSG
+478 
-484 ATTDVSGA
+484 
-492 TTDVSGAT
+492 
-500 TDVSGATTDV
+500 
-510 SGATTDVSGATTDVS
+510 
-525 GATTDVSGATTDVS
+525 
-539 GDTTDVSSE
+539 
-548 TTTVSSDTTDVS
+548 TTDVS

-622 LENGEAVPVDPATAI
+622 LENGEDVTVNPATAI

-649 VTEKTAGKVYFNG
+649 VTEKTAGKVYFDG
-662 EVGLKYKGEEDV
+662 EVGLKYKGEEEV
-674 EIKDTVTVAVA
+674 EITDTVKVAVA
-685 LKGDTSLDGEIDNV
+685 LKGDTTLDGKV
-699 DFFDLNLYVALK
+699 DATDLFETAYYVALQ
-711 GAGLDPYFDT
+711 GAGKAPIFDT
-721 VKKAGNDALAVK
+721 VKDGTALESK

-748 ENTEDKT
+748 ENTEDGK
-755 LDSTDMLYTALFQAY
+755 LDATDMLYTAVYQAY
-770 DGAGTPKT
+770 NGAGNHIDWAEAIKM
-778 WDEVLKI
+778 
-785 ANGNK
+785 ANGGK
-790 K
+790 

>member
-134 ADFSAVTDK
+134 ADFSAATDK

-153 YEGFTLDTSILTG
+153 YESFTLDTSILTG

-277 TKAAKS
+277 TKTAKS

-293 AVNYLA
+293 AVNYLS

-443 TGDSGTTTT
+443 TGDSSTTTT
-452 DASGATTDVSGATT
+452 DA
-466 DVSGATTDVSGA
+466 
-478 TTDVSG
+478 
-484 ATTDVSGA
+484 
-492 TTDVSGAT
+492 
-500 TDVSGATTDV
+500 

-622 LENGEAVPVDPATAI
+622 LENGEDVTVDPATAI

-649 VTEKTAGKVYFNG
+649 VTEKTAGKVYFDG
-662 EVGLKYKGEEDV
+662 EVGLKYKGEEKV
-674 EIKDTVTVAVA
+674 EITDTVKVAVA
-685 LKGDTSLDGEIDNV
+685 LKGDTTLDGKV
-699 DFFDLNLYVALK
+699 DATDLFETAYYIALQ
-711 GAGLDPYFDT
+711 GAGKTPIFDT
-721 VKKAGNDALAVK
+721 VKNGTALESK

-748 ENTEDKT
+748 KNTEDGK
-755 LDSTDMLYTALFQAY
+755 LDATDMLYTSVYQAY
-770 DGAGTPKT
+770 NGAGKHID
-778 WDEVLKI
+778 WAEAIKM
-785 ANGNK
+785 ANGGK
-790 K
+790 